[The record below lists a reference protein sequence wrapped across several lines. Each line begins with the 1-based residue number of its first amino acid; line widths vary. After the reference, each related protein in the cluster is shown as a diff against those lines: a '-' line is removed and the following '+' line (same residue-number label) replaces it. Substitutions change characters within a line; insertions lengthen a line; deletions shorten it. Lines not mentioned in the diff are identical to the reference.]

1 MVMDLA
7 QKEEEA
13 LNELKSLIHRARV
26 FEVPVRKML
35 LRKYPPERV
44 LEAEGKKCVL
54 SVTGLKYHQE
64 VVFLEVTELS
74 IKNKEPF
81 ENFDTWIEADI
92 SVIIKVLR
100 NLLSG
105 KEDVLS
111 EAFGSNSVK
120 VRGKKTYHD
129 MAIFSEVTNTLS
141 AHIRK
146 FREAGR

>member
-1 MVMDLA
+1 MVTDLA

-13 LNELKSLIHRARV
+13 LNELKSLIHRAKV
-26 FEVPVRKML
+26 FEVPIRKML

-74 IKNKEPF
+74 IKNTEPF

-105 KEDVLS
+105 REDVLS

-141 AHIRK
+141 SHIRK